1 MELKIIRT
9 KSNTAYTEGKLYI
22 DGAYFCAT
30 LEDQDRGLYQHMSL
44 AEIKAVKVYGET
56 CIPYG
61 TYKVELSYSPK
72 FKKIMPVILDVKGFI
87 GVRIHNGSYTEHTL
101 GCPLVGIKY
110 KDGMLTNSR
119 KTFNELMQKLQNQK
133 EITITI
139 EHINE
144 KI

>member
-9 KSNTAYTEGKLYI
+9 KSNKEYTEGKLYI
-22 DGAYFCAT
+22 DGAYFCDT

-72 FKKIMPVILDVKGFI
+72 FKKIMPAILNVKGFT

-101 GCPLVGIKY
+101 GCPLVGVKY

-133 EITITI
+133 EITLVI
-139 EHINE
+139 E
-144 KI
+144 

>member
-1 MELKIIRT
+1 MNIKLIRN
-9 KSNTAYTEGKLYI
+9 KESKDYTEGKLYI
-22 DGAYFCAT
+22 NEVYFCDT
-30 LEDQDRGLYQHMSL
+30 LEDKDRGLQQHMSL

-61 TYKVELSYSPK
+61 TYKIELSYSPK
-72 FKKIMPVILDVKGFI
+72 FKKIMPAILNVKGFT
-87 GVRIHNGSYTEHTL
+87 GVRMHNGSYTYHSS

-133 EITITI
+133 DITLII
-139 EHINE
+139 E
-144 KI
+144 